1 MNKKRKMDTDD
12 KRRVFTLGVAL
23 MMLFIIVYFMF
34 IHRLLGGDSAPW
46 QLVDGIV
53 AGGSVLSFVI
63 AYIIVRLRMGE
74 AHAPQE
80 GAPEVQHRKFD
91 D

>member
-1 MNKKRKMDTDD
+1 MRKRRKMDTDD
-12 KRRVFTLGVAL
+12 KRRAFMLGVML

-34 IHRLLGGDSAPW
+34 IHRLLGGDAAPW

-53 AGGSVLSFVI
+53 AGGSALSFVA
-63 AYIIVRLRMGE
+63 AYWIVKLRMGE
-74 AHAPQE
+74 EHAAPQE
-80 GAPEVQHRKFD
+80 AEQPKRFD